1 MIKLI
6 DLLNEGK
13 QVGPLYHYTTLMSVY
28 NIVNQNVI
36 RPSMNGFVSFTR
48 SKNRDFGIAQGTDA
62 MMAFDGDK
70 LSNNY
75 KITPYQDY
83 EGFEQGEE
91 EDEMEES
98 VYGTIKNI
106 NKYLIKVTIYPE
118 GIDRTGEQWS
128 NKLIDLLKEKNIPY
142 EIVK

>member
-13 QVGPLYHYTTLMSVY
+13 QVGPLYHYTSADGVY

-48 SKNRDFGIAQGTDA
+48 SKNRDFGIAQGNDA

-75 KITPYQDY
+75 KITNHLVIFQILQLFYIHRLPY
-83 EGFEQGEE
+83 F
-91 EDEMEES
+91 
-98 VYGTIKNI
+98 KF
-106 NKYLIKVTIYPE
+106 K
-118 GIDRTGEQWS
+118 
-128 NKLIDLLKEKNIPY
+128 
-142 EIVK
+142 